1 MDGTL
6 GLFRR
11 NSGCS
16 VDQKTLGILFRTI
29 SWKRKMFGILNS
41 RTKIEANPRNSVQ
54 NYSAE
59 EKNAWKKTLGIPFR
73 TIPRKRKMLGIPFHG
88 TKIETNSWNSVPK
101 HLTTFK
107 VQTNKKTSSLI
118 SSSTKKQKNRQTT
131 SACIESTYL
140 LL

>member
-41 RTKIEANPRNSVQ
+41 GTKIEANPRNSVP

-59 EKNAWKKTLGIPFR
+59 EKNAWKKTLGVPFR
-73 TIPRKRKMLGIPFHG
+73 TITRKRKMFHG
-88 TKIETNSWNSVPK
+88 TKIEANSWNSVPK

-107 VQTNKKTSSLI
+107 VQTNKKSLSLL
-118 SSSTKKQKNRQTT
+118 SSSTKKQKNGQTI